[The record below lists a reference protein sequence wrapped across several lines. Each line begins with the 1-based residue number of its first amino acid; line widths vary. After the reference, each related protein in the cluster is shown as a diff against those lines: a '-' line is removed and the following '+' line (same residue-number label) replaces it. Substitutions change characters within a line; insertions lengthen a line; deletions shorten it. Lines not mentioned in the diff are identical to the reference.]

1 MTATGEH
8 RTRTMD
14 ITNATSRFLQQAVAL
29 ARANVDEGGRPF
41 GAVVVRDGEVIAT
54 GVNEIHRSGDIT
66 DHAELLALRA
76 VARAHGSDALKGA
89 AVFASGHP
97 CPMCLAAMRMAGVGS
112 VAYAYSNADAEPF
125 GLSTAAIYDDL
136 RRPLDEQ
143 SMSIR
148 HVPVADDATAAG
160 DDELYAH
167 WAQRNRRP

>member
-1 MTATGEH
+1 
-8 RTRTMD
+8 MD
-14 ITNATSRFLQQAVAL
+14 TLVDTHRFLRQAVAL

-41 GAVVVRDGEVIAT
+41 GAVVVRNGEVIAT
-54 GVNEIHRSGDIT
+54 GVNEFHRSGDIT

-97 CPMCLAAMRMAGVGS
+97 CPMCLAAMRMAGVGL

-136 RRPLDEQ
+136 RLPLGEQ
-143 SMSIR
+143 SMAIR
-148 HVPVADDATAAG
+148 HVPPVADDAAAAG
-160 DDELYAH
+160 DGLYAH
-167 WAQRNRRP
+167 WAHRG